1 MPLLLAIAFLG
12 CAHAFDPWQSQAP
25 LGPET
30 NCAIR
35 ELALEYA
42 RTRGGATDDARIKYV
57 YEALLTGDGI
67 ETPPAK
73 PCNVTAPPDVPV
85 TPPSFAITTDASHT
99 FFVDYDR
106 GIDTGGARGTE
117 AAPFRTIAHAL
128 AAARAAPGAPAAPRA
143 VVLRAGTHYLD
154 GAPLAL
160 GTADSNTALQ
170 NYPGE
175 AAWVSG
181 GMRLD
186 GLEWTPHARPGTN
199 ASATCAGKC
208 AEAGHCCVGNVSS
221 WVHPSCAMGCSLAAS
236 QPAGTPLEACLA
248 GCSAADAAGCK
259 WTVPGTNDTWNMCQS
274 CPPGCDARDGVGE
287 CFQGCEFAH
296 GARVLNMWVADMP
309 ERVARVIASTAAGGD
324 GSNSAGNGNG
334 GNGTMWGLNTEEEAQ
349 HEWHTRMTRA
359 RYPNI
364 DPFSG
369 TVERKYAT
377 IGKNASWDSA
387 PYQGFGVQVVTN
399 MTEEVPKSTT
409 DFPDYFVQLEICGTR
424 F

>member
-334 GNGTMWGLNTEEEAQ
+334 GPSRFCRTLFQIKHAALHSYG
-349 HEWHTRMTRA
+349 
-359 RYPNI
+359 PNAH
-364 DPFSG
+364 S
-369 TVERKYAT
+369 
-377 IGKNASWDSA
+377 
-387 PYQGFGVQVVTN
+387 
-399 MTEEVPKSTT
+399 
-409 DFPDYFVQLEICGTR
+409 L
-424 F
+424 